1 MMELLRELYDVV
13 IFASGTCTNNCI
25 TNELTTEKRSPEYK
39 EMSRGDFNF
48 FVYVKFVGGE
58 ADEQRYGW
66 LNHSQGP
73 ILQYTYM
80 VYKK

>member
-1 MMELLRELYDVV
+1 MELLRELYDVV

-58 ADEQRYGW
+58 ADEYGIGW
-66 LNHSQGP
+66 AEGSVHSLLP
-73 ILQYTYM
+73 YLLL
-80 VYKK
+80 